1 MLLSSAIIFP
11 RLRTSSAQLRA
22 ASAIRWQRF
31 HTVPACLIFKPSRVF
46 QTYEPFSSRS
56 RDISHFTVTLNHPPV
71 ARYLALH
78 RRRSEW
84 STKAQFPISIAAYHL
99 GTQPSLALRTHLCSG
114 RSEWSTKAQFP
125 ISIAAYHLGTQPSLA
140 LRTHLCSDDRNI
152 PISISR
158 PPPSLAH
165 NSEHYTI
172 QASLAVTLRRY
183 THPPHA
189 RMRLIGGK
197 TECLTRTAFSSVVA
211 ACRCSHESFL
221 SFPARTLRS
230 APSWRWPPPWRTSP
244 AASCATS
251 ARSSRPP
258 PVPSAPRVGHGAT
271 TAAQHDAGL
280 VRHGA

>member
-1 MLLSSAIIFP
+1 VLYVSLPWVSGCRSVMLLSSAIIFP

-99 GTQPSLALRTHLCSG
+99 GTQPSLALRTHLCS
-114 RSEWSTKAQFP
+114 
-125 ISIAAYHLGTQPSLA
+125 
-140 LRTHLCSDDRNI
+140 DDRNS